1 MTTFLTS
8 DHQLKSFN
16 NFEFL
21 MPIKISHANQNFSGT
36 TPKTAKK
43 RPACLCCLSASQ
55 HFSIN
60 SYLSRMIHASICT
73 KTLNSGKKTLHY
85 KSSPK
90 YVNTLFLNMRAR
102 STISVSLIWFTML
115 SCCSFFFPFWD
126 NLLATSIV
134 KPAISLLVVKPCK
147 TVAEYEGLDTS
158 LLSNISVSRIRN
170 VLTKNGQNELKKIK
184 T

>member
-21 MPIKISHANQNFSGT
+21 MPIKISQAQLLKLPKKDQRAFAAYLLRNISVS
-36 TPKTAKK
+36 TPTWVEWYTRAYV
-43 RPACLCCLSASQ
+43 Q
-55 HFSIN
+55 
-60 SYLSRMIHASICT
+60 

-115 SCCSFFFPFWD
+115 SCCSCFFPFWD